1 MANNILNEGRD
12 TLRKIYE
19 EVKELEQTE
28 LREKELV
35 AAEDN
40 TEKALEEKEKAVTK
54 EIVDT
59 IKKRREEIIKTFDVE
74 EDKLNAI
81 AKKTSQKRER
91 YRDGK
96 VSERIQEETAD
107 FIEAN
112 KQIKTETKKL
122 YKQSK
127 TPGFFNTGLY
137 YTLFM
142 PRNLVDFLWC
152 FLTFAV
158 LFAGIPALIWYFLPK
173 PVNTYKIGL
182 IYLGCILVFGGI
194 YLLIF
199 RTAGTKYRET
209 VAAGNNARQK
219 IRNNKKVIAKISR
232 NIRKDKDDTHY
243 GLENYNAQLEDV
255 RVQLEDLSFKR
266 KDALRVFDDS
276 TRQTVSDE
284 IRNSSQAEID
294 GYKKRLV
301 ELTTELSGVRAYIKQ
316 RKIYI
321 AENYEVFLGKE
332 IVDVETLAAL
342 LEISEK
348 NQTAVISELIELYK
362 QPVSE
367 N

>member
-1 MANNILNEGRD
+1 MANNILTEGRD

-19 EVKELEQTE
+19 EVKELGQTE
-28 LREKELV
+28 FREKELV

-40 TEKALEEKEKAVTK
+40 TEKALEEKEKSVAK
-54 EIVDT
+54 EIADT
-59 IKKRREEIIKTFDVE
+59 IKKRREEIVKTFDME

-81 AKKTSQKRER
+81 AKKTSQKREK

-107 FIEAN
+107 FIEEN
-112 KQIKTETKKL
+112 KQIKAETRKL

-142 PRNLVDFLWC
+142 PKSFLDFLWC
-152 FLTFAV
+152 FLIFGV
-158 LFAGIPALIWYFLPK
+158 LFAGVPALILYFMDK
-173 PVNTYKIGL
+173 PVRTYIIGL
-182 IYLGCILVFGGI
+182 IYVVCILVFGGI

-199 RTAGTKYRET
+199 RTAGTKYRDT
-209 VAAGNNARQK
+209 VAAGNNARNR

-255 RVQLEDLSFKR
+255 RVQLEDLSLKR
-266 KDALRVFDDS
+266 KDALKVFDDS
-276 TRQTVSDE
+276 TKQTVTEE
-284 IRNSSQAEID
+284 IRNSSQAELD
-294 GYKKRLV
+294 GYKKRLA

-332 IVDVETLAAL
+332 IVEAETLTSL
-342 LEISEK
+342 LKISEK
-348 NQTAVISELIELYK
+348 NPTATISELIELYK
-362 QPVSE
+362 QPISE